1 MHGSACSGRLHAPR
15 QQPRETL
22 MFTNTPRL
30 DEVPTPIWI
39 ALGLLGFLV
48 WWPLG
53 LLVLALAIWRGSM
66 LCCGFGFGHGND
78 RVDRSPAAREGAA
91 PPRTSG
97 NRAFDA
103 YREDTLKR
111 LEEEQRSFREYLE
124 RLRNAK
130 DRAEFEQFMEERRAR
145 QPQA

>member
-1 MHGSACSGRLHAPR
+1 
-15 QQPRETL
+15 

-30 DEVPTPIWI
+30 DEVPTPMWI
-39 ALGLLGFLV
+39 VLGLVAFLV

-53 LLVLALAIWRGSM
+53 LLVLAWAMWRGCM
-66 LCCGFGFGHGND
+66 LCCGFGFGHWND
-78 RVDRSPAAREGAA
+78 RVDRSPAPREGTAS
-91 PPRTSG
+91 PPTSG

-103 YREDTLKR
+103 YRAETLKR

-124 RLRNAK
+124 RLRQAK
-130 DRAEFEQFMEERRAR
+130 DRAEFEQFMQERRAQ